1 MVVTGTLVSAVGY
14 ALAISDPDEFF
25 SQQQYKIDDRRKG
38 NRTGFG
44 LLLAGSVLQM
54 AGTLI
59 AGFAAMV

>member
-1 MVVTGTLVSAVGY
+1 MDQELL
-14 ALAISDPDEFF
+14 LAK
-25 SQQQYKIDDRRKG
+25 QQHMIDDRRIG